1 MFLTDEELAQLTG
14 RERSDCQRRWLT
26 QNGWK
31 FAVNLNGRPVV
42 SRAYAEFRLGGMTA
56 AAELVIAAPSEAKAK
71 EIATKMLK
79 TNSPWVIDNSP

>member
-1 MFLTDEELAQLTG
+1 MFLTDHELAQLTG

-42 SRAYAEFRLGGMTA
+42 SKAYAEFRLGGMPA
-56 AAELVIAAPSEAKAK
+56 AANAPVLPNFDA
-71 EIATKMLK
+71 LK
-79 TNSPWVIDNSP
+79 RAG